1 MSKNPE
7 ISVVIPTY
15 NRSELLQRAIRSII
29 SQTFQDWE
37 LIVADDCSTDNT
49 FDIVKSHIVRD
60 KRIHYLKLES
70 NSGANAA
77 RNFGSRQASAK
88 IISFLD
94 SDDEMHPLNLQKQF
108 EKFVSAPDLAL
119 CYTGVDYY
127 SENNLVTAVHPKV
140 RGALEI
146 FLFTNLKGLGSSTS
160 GFSIRKDVFG
170 KIDGFDES
178 MASQQDLDLLV
189 RVARFYTIDFIE
201 GCNTKMYL
209 NSGNRISDNRLS
221 VIEGEVQFMKKHEQR
236 IRELGLYHHV
246 ARKLARKYAFYA
258 KDLRNAY
265 SMLFKAI
272 RYRPTYFYA
281 YIYALKLP
289 VLYFTR

>member
-15 NRSELLQRAIRSII
+15 NRSEILQRAINSII
-29 SQTFQDWE
+29 SQIFQDWE
-37 LIVADDCSTDNT
+37 LIIVDDCSTDNT
-49 FDIVKSHIVRD
+49 SEIVKSYTNSD
-60 KRIHYLKLES
+60 NRIHYLTLER

-77 RNFGSRQASAK
+77 RNLGSRQAGSK
-88 IISFLD
+88 IITFLD
-94 SDDEMHPLNLQKQF
+94 SDDVMHPLNLQQQF
-108 EKFVSAPDLAL
+108 EKFVCSSDLAL

-127 SENNLVTAVHPKV
+127 SENKLVGEVHPKV
-140 RGALEI
+140 KGSLEV

-160 GFSIRKDVFG
+160 GFSIRKEVFG
-170 KIDGFDES
+170 NIGGFDES
-178 MASQQDLDLLV
+178 MVSQQDLDMLV
-189 RVARFYTIDFIE
+189 RVARYYTIDFVE

-209 NSGNRISDNRLS
+209 NSDNRISDNYIS
-221 VIEGEVQFMKKHEQR
+221 VIKGEVQFMQKHEER

-265 SMLFKAI
+265 SMLFRAI

-289 VLYFTR
+289 VLYFKR